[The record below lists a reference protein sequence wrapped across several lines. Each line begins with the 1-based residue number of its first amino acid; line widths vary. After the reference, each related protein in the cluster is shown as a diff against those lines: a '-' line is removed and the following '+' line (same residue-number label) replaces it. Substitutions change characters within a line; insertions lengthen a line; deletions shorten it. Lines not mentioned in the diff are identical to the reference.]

1 MLKSVPFHSSSVHF
15 DDLGSGKVI
24 VLLHGYLE
32 TMDIWSDFAQ
42 NLAKT
47 FRVIILDLP
56 GHGKSGKVADVHDM
70 DLMADA
76 VNSVLT
82 FARVEKCF
90 MAGHSLG
97 GYVTLSFMA
106 KYRYK
111 LLGISLF
118 HSTPFADTEEKKA
131 NRDREINL
139 VREGKKDVLFNTNI
153 PKGFATDNLEK
164 FSKEVARAKTIGTQ
178 NPEEGIIAI
187 LEGMKTRPDR
197 QNLIKETGLPVLFI
211 LGKKDNYIPYDLMY
225 SVAQRTSSGEILSL
239 ENSGH
244 MGFIEEPEVCLT
256 TLTSFVYHL

>member
-32 TMDIWSDFAQ
+32 TMEIWSDFAQ
-42 NLAKT
+42 RLAKT
-47 FRVIILDLP
+47 FRVIMVDLP
-56 GHGKSGKVADVHDM
+56 GHGKSGKVAEVHDM
-70 DLMADA
+70 DLIADA
-76 VNSVLT
+76 VDTVLT

-90 MAGHSLG
+90 MVGHSMG

-164 FSKEVARAKTIGTQ
+164 MTKEVARAKAIGTQ
-178 NPEEGIIAI
+178 NPEEGIIAF

-197 QNLIKETGLPVLFI
+197 QNLIKETGLPILFI
-211 LGKKDNYIPYDLMY
+211 LGKKDNYIPYELMY

-244 MGFIEEPEVCLT
+244 MGFIEEQEVCIT

>member
-1 MLKSVPFHSSSVHF
+1 MLKSVPFHNSSVHF

-32 TMDIWSDFAQ
+32 TMDIWGDFAK
-42 NLAKT
+42 NLSKT
-47 FRVIILDLP
+47 YRVITIDIP
-56 GHGKSGKVADVHDM
+56 GHGKSGKVKDVHDM

-76 VNSVLT
+76 VNTVLT
-82 FARVEKCF
+82 FLRVEKCF
-90 MAGHSLG
+90 LVGHSMG

-111 LLGISLF
+111 LYGISLF
-118 HSTPFADTEEKKA
+118 HSTPFADSDEKKA
-131 NRDREINL
+131 NRDREIAL
-139 VREGKKDVLFNTNI
+139 ISEGKKDILFNTNI

-164 FSKEVARAKTIGTQ
+164 FASEVNRAKAIGTQ
-178 NPEEGIIAI
+178 NGEEGIIAL
-187 LEGMKTRPDR
+187 LEGMKIRADR
-197 QNLIKETGLPVLFI
+197 QNMLKETGLPVLFI

-225 SVAQRTSSGEILSL
+225 SVAKRTATGEILTL

-244 MGFIEEPEVCLT
+244 MGFIEEPDVCLK

>member
-32 TMDIWSDFAQ
+32 TMDIWGEFARK
-42 NLAKT
+42 LAKT
-47 FRVIILDLP
+47 YRVITIDIP
-56 GHGKSGKVADVHDM
+56 GHGKSGKVNEVHDM

-76 VNSVLT
+76 VNTVLT
-82 FARVEKCF
+82 FLRVEKCF
-90 MAGHSLG
+90 MVGHSMG

-111 LLGISLF
+111 LYGISLF
-118 HSTPFADTEEKKA
+118 HSTPFADSDEKKA
-131 NRDREINL
+131 NRDREIAL
-139 VREGKKDVLFNTNI
+139 IKDCKKDILFNTNI

-164 FSKEVARAKTIGTQ
+164 FANDVTRAKAIGAQ
-178 NPEEGIIAI
+178 NNEEGIIAL
-187 LEGMKTRPDR
+187 LEGMKIRADR
-197 QNLIKETGLPVLFI
+197 QNMLKETGLPVLFI

-225 SVAQRTSSGEILSL
+225 SVAQRTATGEILTL

-244 MGFIEEPEVCLT
+244 MGFVEEPELCIN
-256 TLTSFVYHL
+256 TLNSFVYHL